1 MNVKVNNFQ
10 PLKLTQQLTTDTSA
24 YSTGDVLVATTE
36 IPILAGYAS
45 APKNLRVRIDQIGI
59 VDKDCANGAFDIV
72 ILDSNVSL
80 GTVNAAVSITDANA
94 LNVVKVL
101 PVSASMYNTLKAAD
115 NSVANIDLAAPIYI
129 TTNTG
134 SFYIGLVS
142 RDSKTYSA
150 SALYFRCHVSVINQD
165 L

>member
-10 PLKLTQQLTTDTSA
+10 PLKLTKQLTTDTSA
-24 YSTGDVLVATTE
+24 YASGDVLVDSVE
-36 IPILAGYAS
+36 IPILAGYTS
-45 APKNLRVRIDQIGI
+45 APKNLRVRLDQISFI
-59 VDKDCANGAFDIV
+59 DKDCNNGAFDVV

-101 PVSASMYNTLKAAD
+101 NVSASNYNTLKSAD

-134 SFYIGLVS
+134 SFYIGLIS
-142 RDSKTYSA
+142 RDTKTYTA